1 VTTITRS
8 AVGLAALAGRA
19 RQVMRITRLASGIA
33 TVVLAVSACGTEAGR
48 TTPSAGPTSPTAS
61 STSIPPTAHLPPTTA
76 FAPATTAPPIATTVA
91 PLPPTTTAASSTA
104 TPASS
109 TTTPAASG
117 QAVVVTR
124 GNSARPVIALTFDA
138 GSDCGNTGAIL
149 NTLATNDI
157 TATFALTGAWVER
170 CPADAAGIG
179 RGGHLVMNH
188 SYSHPS
194 FTGLSTRTAH
204 LTTEEIIDQVNRAE
218 AAILTATGHTPRPWF
233 RPPYGDQ
240 DAAANAALARA
251 GYRYDVLWTVDS
263 LGWKSVMSE
272 QVVTNVLSKTGNGAI
287 VLMHVG
293 AASTDHLALQ
303 AVIDA
308 VRARGLSFG
317 TVDDVL

>member
-48 TTPSAGPTSPTAS
+48 TTPSAGPTSPTAG

-76 FAPATTAPPIATTVA
+76 FAPPTTAPPIATTVA
-91 PLPPTTTAASSTA
+91 PLPPTTTAASST
-104 TPASS
+104 
-109 TTTPAASG
+109 TTPASG

-157 TATFALTGAWVER
+157 TATFALTGTWVER
-170 CPADAAGIG
+170 CPADAADVGG
-179 RGGHLVMNH
+179 GGHLVMNH

-194 FTGLSTRTAH
+194 FTGFSTGTAH
-204 LTTEEIIDQVNRAE
+204 LTTEEVIDQVKRAE
-218 AAILTATGHTPRPWF
+218 TAILNATGHAPLPWF

-240 DAAANAALARA
+240 DAAVNAALARA

-263 LGWKSVMSE
+263 LGWKSVKPE

-287 VLMHVG
+287 ILMHVG